1 MGYIPTGTE
10 RIQLLPTPWFCLHHW
25 YCSEF
30 THIPVFVRTAVGKHC
45 TDPHTW
51 LVATSEL
58 WYLIH
63 MITLAGLFST
73 SPSLLVFESVL
84 LLTKIWYTANP
95 TFARKVVVER
105 GGSGLAKVKF
115 LALPPPLPPTE
126 FVHNISGNTCNRI
139 CSKFVDILLP
149 GSGSP
154 QDDSNIL
161 HGSEANWA
169 KVKFLASPPPLPR
182 ICTQHFWEYMQHKIC
197 RYITW

>member
-10 RIQLLPTPWFCLHHW
+10 PIQLLPTPWFCLHHW

-115 LALPPPLPPTE
+115 LALPPPPS
-126 FVHNISGNTCNRI
+126 HRI
-139 CSKFVDILLP
+139 
-149 GSGSP
+149 
-154 QDDSNIL
+154 
-161 HGSEANWA
+161 
-169 KVKFLASPPPLPR
+169 R
-182 ICTQHFWEYMQHKIC
+182 TQHFWEYVQQDMFKIC
-197 RYITW
+197 RYIITWLRFAPGRFKHITWFRSKLGKG